1 MRTLLMMMHLELLSS
16 SNGFCRTQFLP
27 SLTCDSCTEQR
38 IENRLA
44 NRTVNSIMPSLQQ
57 SETLRKIA
65 LATLFIIFIVVICN
79 WNNRPSEVTVFAEVL
94 DEVLDENLISTTNST
109 VLESSEVRNV
119 TILNK

>member
-1 MRTLLMMMHLELLSS
+1 MMMHLELLSS

-27 SLTCDSCTEQR
+27 SLTRGSCIEQR
-38 IENRLA
+38 IETRLL
-44 NRTVNSIMPSLQQ
+44 NKTVNSNMPSLQQ

-65 LATLFIIFIVVICN
+65 LGTLFIIFIVVICN

-119 TILNK
+119 TILNKF